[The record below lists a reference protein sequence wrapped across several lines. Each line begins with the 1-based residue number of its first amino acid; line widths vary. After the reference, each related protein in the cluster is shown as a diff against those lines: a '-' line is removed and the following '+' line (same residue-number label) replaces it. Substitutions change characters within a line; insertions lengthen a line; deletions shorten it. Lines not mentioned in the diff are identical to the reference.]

1 MTTTGEGLLAGVR
14 SHATAATSAGSAG
27 PSITSTDSFAVR
39 AQRSEA
45 RRVILWS
52 AVLVTVLALTILRR
66 MLGGVVMAENRLFW
80 PAVGVLTLAIA
91 GQVVLWR
98 TLTFA
103 NRQSRLLPPWL
114 WRASAVG

>member
-1 MTTTGEGLLAGVR
+1 MTIAGEGVLAGVPTHSAR
-14 SHATAATSAGSAG
+14 VTAGSVG

-39 AQRSEA
+39 AQRREA
-45 RRVILWS
+45 RRVLLWS

-66 MLGGVVMAENRLFW
+66 MLGGVVMSENRLYW
-80 PAVGVLTLAIA
+80 PALVVLTVAIA

-98 TLTFA
+98 TLTLA

-114 WRASAVG
+114 WRASAV